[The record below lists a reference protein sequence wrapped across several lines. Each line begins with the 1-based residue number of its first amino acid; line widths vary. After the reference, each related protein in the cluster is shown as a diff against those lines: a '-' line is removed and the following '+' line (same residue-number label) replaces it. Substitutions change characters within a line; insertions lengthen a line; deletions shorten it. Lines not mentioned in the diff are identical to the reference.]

1 MLDNELSNN
10 NENIHKDMSRGK
22 REESIRKTADL
33 RRRLKKK
40 KEREREGRKR
50 DDGEGEGEEA
60 SLAESY

>member
-33 RRRLKKK
+33 RRRLKKEK
-40 KEREREGRKR
+40 REREK
-50 DDGEGEGEEA
+50 EGSETMGGGGEEA